1 MMKMTKKNV
10 GIIVAAGALG
20 YAEGRITKRFV
31 DENKLDQDTATVVVL
46 ASSFVT
52 GLILRAFRDK

>member
-10 GIIVAAGALG
+10 GIIVAAGVLG
-20 YAEGRITKRFV
+20 YTEGRITKRFV

-46 ASSFVT
+46 AASFVT